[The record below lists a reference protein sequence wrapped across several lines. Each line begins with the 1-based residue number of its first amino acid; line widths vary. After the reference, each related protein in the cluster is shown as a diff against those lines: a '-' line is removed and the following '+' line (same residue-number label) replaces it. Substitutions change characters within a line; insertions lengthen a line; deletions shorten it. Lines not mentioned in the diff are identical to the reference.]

1 MATVA
6 QRLAVML
13 GLFALAPIAAALQ
26 PPRDVSFPT
35 ADGGVLD
42 GDLYGTGARGVVFA
56 HGAVFNK
63 QSWAPLATRIAARGF
78 RALAIDFRGYGR
90 SRAGSDPNALDQDVI
105 AAVRWLHAQGVQSV
119 SVVGGS
125 MGGGAAAQAA
135 TEVAPGEIDKLVL
148 LSPVP
153 IAHPEQLK
161 AASILYIASRDE
173 GLASDVQRQYAR
185 APQPKQL
192 ILLDGS
198 AHAQHIFKTDQ
209 AQRLTDAIVQFLV
222 DGK

>member
-1 MATVA
+1 MAMVA
-6 QRLAVML
+6 KRMAVIL
-13 GLFALAPIAAALQ
+13 GLFALTPLAAAVQ
-26 PPRDVSFPT
+26 PPRDVSFPA
-35 ADGGVLD
+35 ADGGVVD

-63 QSWAPLATRIAARGF
+63 QSWAPLARSIAARGF
-78 RALAIDFRGYGR
+78 RALSIDFRGYGR
-90 SRAGSDPNALDQDVI
+90 SRPGSDPNALDQDVI

-153 IAHPEQLK
+153 ISHPERLN
-161 AASILYIASRDE
+161 AASILYIASHDE
-173 GLASDVQRQYAR
+173 GMASDVQRQYAR
-185 APQPKQL
+185 APQPKRL

-198 AHAQHIFKTDQ
+198 AHAQHIFNTDQ